1 MPPSPPTPKTSH
13 LERKVDDL
21 VRKYTKIPEPRPVL
35 RDVLHRPEQSSLLI
49 DAVGRQV
56 SLIRCRSQ
64 AFDDGQVTV
73 YDRALLVLSKDGKDL
88 VDTGALE
95 LYLTEFLGLV
105 PICGAANVED
115 AVAKHVELQSG
126 LNQRGSIF
134 LLSSIILCSR
144 LTRYSQFPS

>member
-21 VRKYTKIPEPRPVL
+21 VRKYIKIPEPRPVL

-88 VDTGALE
+88 VGTGALE

-105 PICGAANVED
+105 PICGASNVED

>member
-1 MPPSPPTPKTSH
+1 MPPSPSTRKTSH

-21 VRKYTKIPEPRPVL
+21 VRKYTKIAEPRPVL

-49 DAVGRQV
+49 DALARQV
-56 SLIRCRSQ
+56 ALIRCRSQ

-73 YDRALLVLSKDGKDL
+73 YDRALLVLSKDGKNL

-95 LYLTEFLGLV
+95 LYLTEFLGVV

-115 AVAKHVELQSG
+115 AVARHVELQRG
-126 LNQRGSIF
+126 LNKRLSIF
-134 LLSSIILCSR
+134 PLLFSVLD
-144 LTRYSQFPS
+144 